1 MNSFCVLRAG
11 GSHSRLLCFVWGC
24 RGNNISSLLYCK
36 FSREMLKKVVKTTDD
51 VVLKKSDDIAQSV
64 NGGDIK
70 VGDIMEVI

>member
-1 MNSFCVLRAG
+1 
-11 GSHSRLLCFVWGC
+11 
-24 RGNNISSLLYCK
+24 
-36 FSREMLKKVVKTTDD
+36 MLKKVVKTTDD